1 MARTA
6 RQVADRDDRAIARRH
21 GQPPPPVT
29 EDDQSRAQWARWSED
44 RAERDR
50 AARIQATA
58 QTALDK
64 AVFAREIAAAIATD
78 AAKLCPDWRLLRP
91 DVAAA
96 FMRIVRQQPEF
107 RQKELTQRDS
117 MIRLIQD
124 NLPRHIEPLVQ
135 DLLTVTELIT
145 LARESSAF
153 LVGYETGRKAGGS
166 TRPNRG
172 PNRIGLAEPQAVS

>member
-6 RQVADRDDRAIARRH
+6 RQVADADNRAMALRH
-21 GQPPPPVT
+21 GLEPPPCVAD
-29 EDDQSRAQWARWSED
+29 EESRAQWARWSED
-44 RAERDR
+44 RADRER
-50 AARIQATA
+50 AARIQVTA

-64 AVFAREIAAAIATD
+64 AVFAREIAEAIATD
-78 AAKLCPDWRLLRP
+78 ASKLCPDWRILRP
-91 DVAAA
+91 EVAAA

-107 RQKELTQRDS
+107 RQKEITQRDS

-124 NLPRHIEPLVQ
+124 NLPRHIEPLVR
-135 DLLTVTELIT
+135 DFMTVTELIT

-153 LVGYETGRKAGGS
+153 LVGYAVGIKAKPT

-172 PNRIGLAEPQAVS
+172 PNRIGLANGD